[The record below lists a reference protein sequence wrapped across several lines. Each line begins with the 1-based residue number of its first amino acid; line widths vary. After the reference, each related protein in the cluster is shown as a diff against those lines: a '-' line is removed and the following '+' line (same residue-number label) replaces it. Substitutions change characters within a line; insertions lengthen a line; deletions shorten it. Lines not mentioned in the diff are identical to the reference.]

1 MLSALAS
8 GFPARRR
15 LAHVLVPDA
24 LFHGRYRVIRCIK
37 AGGMGAVY
45 EVADEATRRRR
56 ALKVM
61 LPGTIED
68 PILRERFAQEA
79 TITGGIE
86 SDHIVQVSDAG
97 IDDGTSM
104 PFLVMDLFSGEEL
117 GSMIARRGALPPAEV
132 VLYLGQTAIALDKTH
147 AASIVHRDLKPEN
160 LFITTRDD
168 GSPCVKILDYGVA
181 KVMVETTFQRRTA
194 IVGTPLYMAPEQVQG
209 DGAIGPRADVYALGH
224 LAYTLLSGEAYW
236 MSEAKS
242 SLSLFVLFKRIMAG
256 PPEPATTRAARRG
269 VRIPPPFDAW
279 FSRTTNLEPQKRPER
294 ATQAIAELC
303 EALGVVTSN
312 AMIAMPLPP
321 PSSPRHAPPVSAVRP
336 VPVADKPLLYADAAI
351 ANPPAPLRPP
361 PADKPLLYADAPA
374 PPSGS
379 SKPPKSKAKPVDE
392 SWEDNVPL
400 FRDPAT
406 GAYSERYL
414 RLTLDEA
421 IAKAKMTGTKFSI
434 VVFELPL
441 RGLDPTR
448 DKASI
453 DADVRELVTTLHGLY
468 GRKNFLGRYGPSSL
482 VLIVPDAGSKF
493 SRALAKAL
501 SEKLREEFGK
511 RKETRRLT
519 LRLRVGA
526 ERVDPLEKSATDLIE
541 RASRAALQSDA

>member
-8 GFPARRR
+8 FVPARRR
-15 LAHVLVPDA
+15 RAHVLVPDA

-45 EVADEATRRRR
+45 EAFDEATRRRR

-97 IDDGTSM
+97 IDESTSM
-104 PFLVMDLFSGEEL
+104 PFLVMDLLSGEEL
-117 GSMIARRGALPPAEV
+117 GSMLARRGALPPAEV
-132 VLYLGQTAIALDKTH
+132 VLYLGQAAIALDKTH
-147 AASIVHRDLKPEN
+147 AANIVHRDLKPEN

-269 VRIPPPFDAW
+269 VRITPPFDAW
-279 FSRTTNLEPQKRPER
+279 FSRATNLEPQRRPER

-312 AMIAMPLPP
+312 ATIAVALPP
-321 PSSPRHAPPVSAVRP
+321 PSTPRFTPPMPARPAPAPEKP
-336 VPVADKPLLYADAAI
+336 LLHADKPLLYADAQ
-351 ANPPAPLRPP
+351 APVSVP
-361 PADKPLLYADAPA
+361 
-374 PPSGS
+374 

-400 FRDPAT
+400 FRDPTT

-421 IAKAKMTGTKFSI
+421 IAKAKMRGTKFSI

-448 DKASI
+448 DKATI
-453 DADVRELVTTLHGLY
+453 EGDLRELVTTLHALY

-526 ERVDPLEKSATDLIE
+526 ERVDPLEKSAIDLIE
-541 RASRAALQSDA
+541 RAARAALQSDA

>member
-1 MLSALAS
+1 M
-8 GFPARRR
+8 
-15 LAHVLVPDA
+15 LVPDV
-24 LFHGRYRVIRCIK
+24 LFHGRYRVLRCVK

-45 EVADEATRRRR
+45 EVADETTRRRR

-68 PILRERFAQEA
+68 PILRERFSQEA

-97 IDDGTSM
+97 IDESTSM
-104 PFLVMDLFSGEEL
+104 PFLVMDLLSGEEL
-117 GSMIARRGALPPAEV
+117 GSMIVRRGALPPAEV
-132 VLYLGQTAIALDKTH
+132 VLYLGQAALALDKTH
-147 AASIVHRDLKPEN
+147 AANVVHRDLKPEN
-160 LFITTRDD
+160 LFVTTRDD
-168 GSPCVKILDYGVA
+168 GSPCLKILDYGVA

-209 DGAIGPRADVYALGH
+209 DGAIGARADVYALGH

-236 MSEAKS
+236 MSEARS

-269 VRIPPPFDAW
+269 VRITPPFDAW
-279 FSRTTNLEPQKRPER
+279 FSRTTNLEPQRRPER

-303 EALGVVTSN
+303 EALGVVSSN
-312 AMIAMPLPP
+312 ATIAVALPP
-321 PSSPRHAPPVSAVRP
+321 PSSPRSTPALPARPP
-336 VPVADKPLLYADAAI
+336 PVADRPLLHADA
-351 ANPPAPLRPP
+351 PPASHAPAALRSPSP
-361 PADKPLLYADAPA
+361 RADKPFLSADAPA
-374 PPSGS
+374 PPSAS
-379 SKPPKSKAKPVDE
+379 ARPPKSKAKPVHE

-441 RGLDPTR
+441 RGLDPIR
-448 DKASI
+448 DKATI

-468 GRKNFLGRYGPSSL
+468 GRKNFLGRYGPSNL

-493 SRALAKAL
+493 SRAFAKAL

-526 ERVDPLEKSATDLIE
+526 ERVDPLEKSAIDLIE
-541 RASRAALQSDA
+541 RASRAALQSDG

>member
-1 MLSALAS
+1 M
-8 GFPARRR
+8 
-15 LAHVLVPDA
+15 LVPDA

-86 SDHIVQVSDAG
+86 SDHIVHVSDAG
-97 IDDGTSM
+97 IDESTRM
-104 PFLVMDLFSGEEL
+104 PFLVMDLLSGEEL

-132 VLYLGQTAIALDKTH
+132 VLYLGQAAIALDKTH
-147 AASIVHRDLKPEN
+147 AANIVHRDLKPEN
-160 LFITTRDD
+160 LFVTTRDD
-168 GSPCVKILDYGVA
+168 GGPCVKILDYGVA

-269 VRIPPPFDAW
+269 VRITPPFDAW

-312 AMIAMPLPP
+312 ATIAVALPP
-321 PSSPRHAPPVSAVRP
+321 PSSPRLPPSMPAR
-336 VPVADKPLLYADAAI
+336 
-351 ANPPAPLRPP
+351 PAPAPER
-361 PADKPLLYADAPA
+361 PLLYADAPA
-374 PPSGS
+374 TAPLSA
-379 SKPPKSKAKPVDE
+379 KPPKSKAKPVDE

-448 DKASI
+448 DKATI
-453 DADVRELVTTLHGLY
+453 EADLRELVTTLHGLY

-526 ERVDPLEKSATDLIE
+526 ERVDPLEKSASDLIE
-541 RASRAALQSDA
+541 RAARAALGDA

>member
-1 MLSALAS
+1 M
-8 GFPARRR
+8 
-15 LAHVLVPDA
+15 LVPDA

-45 EVADEATRRRR
+45 EVADEATRRKR

-68 PILRERFAQEA
+68 PILRERFSQEA

-97 IDDGTSM
+97 IDEGSRM
-104 PFLVMDLFSGEEL
+104 PFLVMDLLSGEEL
-117 GSMIARRGALPPAEV
+117 GSMLKRRGGLPPAEV
-132 VLYLGQTAIALDKTH
+132 VLYLGQAAIALDKTH
-147 AASIVHRDLKPEN
+147 AANIVHRDLKPEN
-160 LFITTRDD
+160 LYVTARDD

-242 SLSLFVLFKRIMAG
+242 SLSLFVLFKKIMAG
-256 PPEPATTRAARRG
+256 PPEPPTTRAARRG
-269 VRIPPPFDAW
+269 VRLPPPFDAW
-279 FSRTTNLEPQKRPER
+279 FARATNLEPQKRPER

-303 EALGVVTSN
+303 ETLGVVTSN
-312 AMIAMPLPP
+312 PTIAVALPPPPSPRLPP
-321 PSSPRHAPPVSAVRP
+321 PSAAARAT
-336 VPVADKPLLYADAAI
+336 PVADKPMLH
-351 ANPPAPLRPP
+351 
-361 PADKPLLYADAPA
+361 ADAPA
-374 PPSGS
+374 PTSAVVKAPRSR
-379 SKPPKSKAKPVDE
+379 AKPVDE

-448 DKASI
+448 DKAAI
-453 DADVRELVTTLHGLY
+453 EADVREVVTTLHGLY

-493 SRALAKAL
+493 ARALAKAL
-501 SEKLREEFGK
+501 GEKLREEFGR
-511 RKETRRLT
+511 RKETRRLS

-526 ERVDPLEKSATDLIE
+526 ERVDPLEKSAGDLIE
-541 RASRAALQSDA
+541 RAARAAADA

>member
-1 MLSALAS
+1 MLSTLAS
-8 GFPARRR
+8 GSSAGRR
-15 LAHVLVPDA
+15 LAHVLVFDA
-24 LFHGRYRVIRCIK
+24 LFHGRYRVIRVIK

-45 EVADEATRRRR
+45 EAFDEATRRRR

-97 IDDGTSM
+97 IDEGTRM
-104 PFLVMDLFSGEEL
+104 PFLVMDLLTGEEL
-117 GSMIARRGALPPAEV
+117 GSMLERRGALPPAEV
-132 VLYLGQTAIALDKTH
+132 VLYLGQAALALDKTH
-147 AASIVHRDLKPEN
+147 AANIVHRDLKPAN
-160 LFITTRDD
+160 LFVTTRDD

-194 IVGTPLYMAPEQVQG
+194 IVGTPLYMAPEQVLG

-224 LAYTLLSGEAYW
+224 LAFTLLSGEAYW
-236 MSEAKS
+236 MNEAKS
-242 SLSLFVLFKRIMAG
+242 SLSLFVLFKKIMLG

-269 VRIPPPFDAW
+269 VKLPPPFDAW
-279 FSRTTNLEPQKRPER
+279 FSRAANLEPQRRPER

-312 AMIAMPLPP
+312 PTIAVALPP
-321 PSSPRHAPPVSAVRP
+321 PPSPRLAPARPAPVERP
-336 VPVADKPLLYADAAI
+336 MLYAD
-351 ANPPAPLRPP
+351 PP
-361 PADKPLLYADAPA
+361 P
-374 PPSGS
+374 PSAGAR
-379 SKPPKSKAKPVDE
+379 PPKSRAKPVDE

-421 IAKAKMTGTKFSI
+421 IGKAKMTGTKFSI
-434 VVFELPL
+434 VFFDLPL
-441 RGLDPTR
+441 RGQDPTR

-453 DADVRELVTTLHGLY
+453 DADVRELVSTLHGLY

-493 SRALAKAL
+493 SRTLAKAL
-501 SEKLREEFGK
+501 GEKLREEFSK
-511 RKETRRLT
+511 RKETRRLS

-526 ERVDPLEKSATDLIE
+526 ERVDPLEKSANDLIE
-541 RASRAALQSDA
+541 RAARAALQNDG

>member
-8 GFPARRR
+8 GSPARRR
-15 LAHVLVPDA
+15 LAHVLVPDV
-24 LFHGRYRVIRCIK
+24 LFHGRYRVLRCIK

-68 PILRERFAQEA
+68 PVLRERFSQEA

-97 IDDGTSM
+97 IDEGTSM
-104 PFLVMDLFSGEEL
+104 PFLVMDLLTGEEL
-117 GSMIARRGALPPAEV
+117 GSMLVRRGAMPPAEV
-132 VLYLGQTAIALDKTH
+132 VLYLGQAALALDKTH
-147 AASIVHRDLKPEN
+147 AANIVHRDLKPEN
-160 LFITTRDD
+160 LFVTTRDD

-269 VRIPPPFDAW
+269 VRITPPFDAW

-303 EALGVVTSN
+303 EALGIVPSN
-312 AMIAMPLPP
+312 ATIAVALPP
-321 PSSPRHAPPVSAVRP
+321 PSSPRSTQAMPARPP
-336 VPVADKPLLYADAAI
+336 PVAD
-351 ANPPAPLRPP
+351 RPF
-361 PADKPLLYADAPA
+361 LYADAPA
-374 PPSGS
+374 PPSVA
-379 SKPPKSKAKPVDE
+379 SKPPKSKAKPVHE

-441 RGLDPTR
+441 RGLDPIR
-448 DKASI
+448 DKATI
-453 DADVRELVTTLHGLY
+453 DADVRELVSTLHGLY

-493 SRALAKAL
+493 SRAFAKAL
-501 SEKLREEFGK
+501 SEKLRDEFSK
-511 RKETRRLT
+511 RKETRRLM

-526 ERVDPLEKSATDLIE
+526 ERVDPLEKSASDLIE
-541 RASRAALQSDA
+541 RAAKAALGDV